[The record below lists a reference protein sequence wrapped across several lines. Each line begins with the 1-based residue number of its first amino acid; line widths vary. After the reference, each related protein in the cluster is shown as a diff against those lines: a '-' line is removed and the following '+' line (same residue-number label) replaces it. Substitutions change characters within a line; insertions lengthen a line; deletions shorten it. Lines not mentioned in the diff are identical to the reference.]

1 MALSRTT
8 AIASHLLVPDKNPFP
23 RLDRMPRTSSK
34 GGRRRTMKRRMA
46 PRAGRVGPPVDV
58 RSPKDIP
65 RALDLLKK
73 GPVTLVFIYAD
84 WCGHCKHFKPK
95 YTNAVRTPTRNMQAI
110 EINDAMVSEFNSALE
125 NEITGAT
132 PLTPEGYPEILL
144 VNTKGKPMGN
154 VPSSASEND
163 LVLTLS
169 NADKLTQASNS
180 TDVTVTLNNIS
191 RNTMRGTNASNPI
204 ATRASLNN
212 ASRTGRSANSIA
224 LEPSYM
230 PDDMTSAPAVV
241 GNTAGSIMPVS
252 PNATR
257 IPNSLQTPPR
267 PVAPSNAKGDVISEF
282 QGTAETEVPRTVG
295 GGLYSALASAAYNL
309 APTGILLA
317 GLHAIRNRHKRNS
330 SNKRKRSNKRTR
342 RIRR

>member
-1 MALSRTT
+1 
-8 AIASHLLVPDKNPFP
+8 
-23 RLDRMPRTSSK
+23 
-34 GGRRRTMKRRMA
+34 MKRRMA
-46 PRAGRVGPPVDV
+46 PRAGRVGPPVNV
-58 RSPKDIP
+58 RSLKDIP
-65 RALDLLKK
+65 RAIDLLKK

-84 WCGHCKHFKPK
+84 WCGHCQRFKPK
-95 YTNAVRTPTRNMQAI
+95 YTNAVRTPKRNMQAI

-191 RNTMRGTNASNPI
+191 RNTTRGTTASNPI

-212 ASRTGRSANSIA
+212 ASRTGRSANSIP

-241 GNTAGSIMPVS
+241 GNTAGSITPVS

-257 IPNSLQTPPR
+257 ARNSLQTPPR

-282 QGTAETEVPRTVG
+282 QETAETEVPRTVG

-317 GLHAIRNRHKRNS
+317 GLHAIRNRHKHRH
-330 SNKRKRSNKRTR
+330 RHSNKRTR